1 MQAILANLFVTKQ
14 IVLFGFIATASDAL
28 AVGCTLGLNL
38 LQEYYGKAQAQK
50 AVIVSFLCLVVYTIL
65 SALHVL
71 YVPAP
76 SDITQTCFTTIL
88 SGMPRIIAASLTAYF
103 IVQNL
108 DCWLYGKLKEKFNK
122 PPKNSH
128 KPLAPSEIP
137 EEFIIEGSA
146 KNGFNFTLKNYISVS
161 ITQLLDTVL
170 FTFLGLYKLSPQFD
184 SLNVMYQIIFVSYTI
199 KIATILVS
207 APILTILKKIYKQ

>member
-1 MQAILANLFVTKQ
+1 MFFLLLCIEGLGVKVISNMNEIIFFIYVIILSISSIIALRISESALVSFISLQAILANLFVTKQ

-122 PPKNSH
+122 PENN
-128 KPLAPSEIP
+128 LR
-137 EEFIIEGSA
+137 
-146 KNGFNFTLKNYISVS
+146 
-161 ITQLLDTVL
+161 
-170 FTFLGLYKLSPQFD
+170 KL
-184 SLNVMYQIIFVSYTI
+184 
-199 KIATILVS
+199 
-207 APILTILKKIYKQ
+207 